1 VPEAPAELAAK
12 VIAGERRAVARAMT
26 LADRDAP
33 AAKAVHAALAG
44 HLGRAHLIGVTGAPG
59 AGKSTLVNALTGEF
73 RRRGRRVGVIAVD
86 PSSPIS
92 GGAILGDRVRMDAG
106 AADDGVFI
114 RSLASRGHLGGL
126 SRAAAR
132 AADVL
137 DAAGYD
143 VVMVETVGAG
153 QSEVEIADLAQTRL
167 VVCPPGLGDEIQAL
181 KAGILEIADVLVVN
195 KADLPGAER
204 AGRDLAA
211 MLGLRAPAAWRVP
224 LCMTSAATGAG
235 VTALADTIERHRAHV
250 AKNGRTADGAQRRRL
265 LASVV
270 ADRVR
275 ARITG
280 AEEAALAGG
289 LDALAQRWRLGEIDD
304 AEVAAQAVTLLG
316 EAGG

>member
-1 VPEAPAELAAK
+1 

-26 LADRDAP
+26 LADHDAP
-33 AAKAVHAALAG
+33 AAKAVHAVLAG

-143 VVMVETVGAG
+143 IVMVETVGAG
-153 QSEVEIADLAQTRL
+153 QSDVEIADLAQTRL

-195 KADLPGAER
+195 KADLPGAGR
-204 AGRDLAA
+204 AERDLAA

-224 LCMTSAATGAG
+224 LCMTAAATGTG
-235 VTALADTIERHRAHV
+235 ITALADTIERHRAHV
-250 AKNGRTADGAQRRRL
+250 AKNGRIAGAAQRRRL

-275 ARITG
+275 ARIAG

-289 LDALAQRWRLGEIDD
+289 LDALAGRWRLGEIDD
-304 AEVAAQAVTLLG
+304 AEAAAQAVALLD
-316 EAGG
+316 EAGH

>member
-1 VPEAPAELAAK
+1 

-26 LADRDAP
+26 LADHDAP
-33 AAKAVHAALAG
+33 AAKAVHAVLAG

-143 VVMVETVGAG
+143 IVMVETVGAG
-153 QSEVEIADLAQTRL
+153 QSDVEIADLAQTRL

-204 AGRDLAA
+204 AERDLAA
-211 MLGLRAPAAWRVP
+211 MLGLRAPVAWRVP

-235 VTALADTIERHRAHV
+235 VAVLADTIERHRAHV
-250 AKNGRTADGAQRRRL
+250 AKNGRIADAAHRRRL

-275 ARITG
+275 ARIAG
-280 AEEAALAGG
+280 AEEATLAGA
-289 LDALAQRWRLGEIDD
+289 LDALAERWRLGEIDD
-304 AEVAAQAVTLLG
+304 TEAAAQAVALLDETG
-316 EAGG
+316 R